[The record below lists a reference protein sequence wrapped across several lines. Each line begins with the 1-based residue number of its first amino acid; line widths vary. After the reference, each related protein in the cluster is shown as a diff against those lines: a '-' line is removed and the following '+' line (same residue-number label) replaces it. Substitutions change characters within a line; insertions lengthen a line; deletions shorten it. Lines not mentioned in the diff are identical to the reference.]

1 MKTLTTSRL
10 PYTAKLEVGDK
21 ERVMTGIGSE
31 GDERVRESKCAE
43 HLGEKVPRQGSSM
56 LRGRCAGFHNKL
68 F

>member
-31 GDERVRESKCAE
+31 GDERIKVCRAPWGEGAKAGVLHAQREVCR
-43 HLGEKVPRQGSSM
+43 VP
-56 LRGRCAGFHNKL
+56 
-68 F
+68 